1 MLKFVNVTKQ
11 FGSIEALTD
20 VSFAIDPG
28 EMVFV
33 TGPSGAGKTTLL
45 RLLIHEY
52 APTSGEIYYS
62 DFQVHDISKRQ
73 IPKLRQNIGSVFQD
87 FRLLSNRTLE
97 ENVLIPLVI
106 KKTPKD
112 EWAPRIEQVLNLV
125 GLSERANLFPSQLS
139 GGELQRAAI
148 ARALVTNP
156 DLVFADEPTGNLDQ
170 KTAEEIMKLLKKI
183 NEEGK
188 TIIITTHNR
197 GIVDEFGDRIMDIEK
212 GKLVNDSKPKSINID
227 EVESEDESED
237 LEDQNKKENKKKKKN
252 KK

>member
-11 FGSIEALTD
+11 FGPIEALTD

-28 EMVFV
+28 ELVFV

-45 RLLIHEY
+45 RLLVHEY

-62 DFQVHDISKRQ
+62 DFQVHDLSKRQ
-73 IPKLRQNIGSVFQD
+73 VPKLRQNIGSVFQD
-87 FRLLSNRTLE
+87 FRLLNNRTLE
-97 ENVLIPLVI
+97 ENVLIPLII

-112 EWAPRIEQVLNLV
+112 EWGPRVEQVLSLV
-125 GLSERANLFPSQLS
+125 GLSERTNLFPSQLS

-156 DLVFADEPTGNLDQ
+156 DLIFADEPTGNLDQ
-170 KTAEEIMKLLKKI
+170 KTAEGIMGLLKKI

-197 GIVDEFGDRIMDIEK
+197 GIVDEFGDRIMDLEK
-212 GKLVNDSKPKSINID
+212 GKLVKDSKPKPIKSD
-227 EVESEDESED
+227 EPESEEED
-237 LEDQNKKENKKKKKN
+237 KEKKEDKKKKKKD

>member
-11 FGSIEALTD
+11 FGPIEALSD

-28 EMVFV
+28 ELVFV

-62 DFQVHDISKRQ
+62 DWQVHNLPKRQ
-73 IPKLRQNIGSVFQD
+73 VPKLRQNIGSVFQD
-87 FRLLSNRTLE
+87 FRLLGNRTLE

-106 KKTPKD
+106 KNTPKD
-112 EWAPRIEQVLNLV
+112 EWDPRVEQVLNLV

-156 DLVFADEPTGNLDQ
+156 DLIFADEPTGNLDQ
-170 KTAEEIMKLLKKI
+170 KTAEEIMNLLQKI
-183 NEEGK
+183 NDEGK
-188 TIIITTHNR
+188 TIIITTHNK
-197 GIVDEFGDRIMDIEK
+197 GIIEAYGDRILDLEQ
-212 GKLVNDSKPKSINID
+212 GKLVKDSKPKPIKSD
-227 EVESEDESED
+227 EPEQADEEQ
-237 LEDQNKKENKKKKKN
+237 EEGKKKKKKD